1 MLIREAVPSDI
12 PRLHVIRMAV
22 KENVLNNP
30 LLVTEADYQKFIAAP
45 NKGWVAE
52 KDGVIIGF
60 AIIDVETKNIWALF
74 VDPAFEKQGAGR
86 LLHDAMTD
94 WYFSNHDDDLW
105 LGTAPGTRAEAFY
118 TKAGWKNCGMRANG
132 EIRFEMKK

>member
-1 MLIREAVPSDI
+1 MFLREAQMADI
-12 PRLHVIRMAV
+12 PRLHTIRMSV

-30 LLVTEADYQKFIAAP
+30 LLVTETDYRKYIAPP

-52 KDGVIIGF
+52 KNGDIVGF

-74 VDPAFEKQGAGR
+74 VDPVFEKQGAGQ
-86 LLHDAMTD
+86 LLHDAMIG
-94 WYFSNHDDDLW
+94 WYFSNHTQGLW

-118 TKAGWKNCGMRANG
+118 TRAGWKNCGVQANG
-132 EIRFEMKK
+132 EIRFEMEK